1 MACDFGCPTHCTKPQ
16 GPGPGGLSTHST
28 HGAIHRMPAG
38 CSCNPPGHGAQASRC
53 TPQLMLGTRNGSRNG
68 CCTDHI
74 TATAASEPQL
84 QLFELLQSP
93 PCGAPAQASAFFGGR
108 PLPRVDFGVTGSAPV
123 GVLLLEALGVLTAR
137 LGVSASASAAAA
149 SFGPCRTGSG
159 GQKQQQQQGG
169 QASTTGTDP
178 GRQ

>member
-1 MACDFGCPTHCTKPQ
+1 
-16 GPGPGGLSTHST
+16 
-28 HGAIHRMPAG
+28 
-38 CSCNPPGHGAQASRC
+38 
-53 TPQLMLGTRNGSRNG
+53 MLGTRNGSRNG
-68 CCTDHI
+68 CCTGHI
-74 TATAASEPQL
+74 TATAAREPQL

-93 PCGAPAQASAFFGGR
+93 PCGAPAQASALFGGR

-159 GQKQQQQQGG
+159 GQKQQQRVG
-169 QASTTGTDP
+169 QASTKGH
-178 GRQ
+178 